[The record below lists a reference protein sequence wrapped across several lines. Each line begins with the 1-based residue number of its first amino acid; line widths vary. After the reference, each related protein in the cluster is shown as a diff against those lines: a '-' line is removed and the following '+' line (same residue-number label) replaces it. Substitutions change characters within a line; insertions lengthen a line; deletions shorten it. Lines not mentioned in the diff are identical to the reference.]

1 MDVEIR
7 KQRIQEELKDCKS
20 GLTVSDRRL
29 LSTFLGYLPIEG
41 IRDKKRIGKYLQY
54 TYGQIYFLI

>member
-1 MDVEIR
+1 MDVEIW

-41 IRDKKRIGKYLQY
+41 IRDKKNDLA
-54 TYGQIYFLI
+54 LLPSSNAL